1 MIILLLS
8 TMIIEYGKET
18 QKFSIPRHGLWAE
31 RLPDLCGGRP
41 LPSAGEWGMC
51 CLLLAVSGSARPSG
65 DRASLTGVRTTVYHL

>member
-31 RLPDLCGGRP
+31 RLPDLCGGGPFPRQGSGGCAAFSWRCP
-41 LPSAGEWGMC
+41 
-51 CLLLAVSGSARPSG
+51 AVRVPAEIEF
-65 DRASLTGVRTTVYHL
+65 L